1 MTRRISKRYLF
12 YVLASISVL
21 AIPDLQGQMNKRNP
35 STAQRARNLL
45 TIQSAKPNPANLEAG
60 GQAVTVTISG
70 TSLGLITAIQVVTK
84 GDVSTSF
91 EVAMGSGSG
100 SSRSFDLKAKADA
113 PAGRY
118 QLRIIASTQRV
129 DLPESVA
136 SVEVQVGSAVRTTS
150 RQKAAPA
157 ASSPAA
163 KIGARAG
170 AAVNPKPPTRRLYSS
185 DFQSVV
191 SGVFS
196 GAYLRAESC
205 GGRDVNRKT
214 TINVPNSYFREEPL
228 ARLDYALTE
237 QEKKDSQAAL
247 KTPDGYDDWRASKIR
262 ACVDDLRSRPWE
274 GSIEQGR
281 FKVSLT
287 FQSLMIILTREI
299 KEVKGLLGIGWNDD
313 PNDWSDPRADE
324 HCPNYRISGTI
335 VILLTPVTDSAH
347 LSYGDVDVRWS
358 FYREL
363 TGWTNLYGVRDPL
376 IASKVLAYKDSV
388 LEILRQRT
396 LALFSDGQVR
406 ARVSEALTRIV
417 KSGEF
422 ADRAIAEVTGADE
435 KIVVTF
441 K

>member
-1 MTRRISKRYLF
+1 MTWKITKRDLL
-12 YVLASISVL
+12 YVLVSISVL
-21 AIPDLQGQMNKRNP
+21 TIPDLPGQMNKQDP
-35 STAQRARNLL
+35 ATAQRARSLL
-45 TIQSAKPNPANLEAG
+45 TIQSAKPNPAILKAG
-60 GQAVTVTISG
+60 GPAVAVTISG

-84 GDVSTSF
+84 GEVSTSF
-91 EVAMGSGSG
+91 DVGMGSGSG
-100 SSRSFDLKAKADA
+100 SSRSFNLKAKANA

-118 QLRIIASTQRV
+118 QLRIIASAQRV

-136 SVEVQVGSAVRTTS
+136 SVEVHVGSAVRTAS
-150 RQKAAPA
+150 RQKAPPA
-157 ASSPAA
+157 TSSPAA
-163 KIGARAG
+163 KVGARAG
-170 AAVNPKPPTRRLYSS
+170 AAVNPKPPARRLYSS
-185 DFQSVV
+185 DFRSVV

-205 GGRDVNRKT
+205 GGKDVNRKT

-247 KTPDGYDDWRASKIR
+247 KTPDGYDDWRSSKIR
-262 ACVDDLRSRPWE
+262 ACVDDLRSRPWN
-274 GSIEQGR
+274 GSVGNGK
-281 FKVSLT
+281 FKVTLT
-287 FQSLMIILTREI
+287 PQSLMIIKTRSI
-299 KEVKGLLGIGWNDD
+299 KEAKGLLGIGWNDH
-313 PNDWSDPRADE
+313 PNDWSDPQADE
-324 HCPNYRISGTI
+324 NCPDYRISGEI
-335 VILLTPVTDSAH
+335 VVLLTPVTDSVN

-358 FYREL
+358 FYSTL
-363 TGWTNLYGVRDPL
+363 TGWANRYGVTDPL
-376 IASKVLAYKDSV
+376 IASKILTYKDSV

-396 LALFSDGQVR
+396 LAMFSDGQVR

-422 ADRAIAEVTGADE
+422 ADRAIAEVTGTDE